1 MRGCVPRDRSLLGI
15 SPTDE
20 NGTFD
25 VLVATF
31 ENDWIIGRFVAVD
44 DEFLVISI
52 AEVRNL
58 GRFDVVL
65 PLQRYGS
72 PERNVPGSVPCNVA
86 RGDLP
91 RTVVVQFPFRGVDDR
106 AVAAQRHVA
115 LANGSRVDR
124 PAGYAV
130 ARTQLCHAVPCTVRG
145 IEPEVRVAVVVEL
158 HPLPASDT
166 RIGPVHRDASVAAV
180 YRDMRG
186 SEGRSPDHPAAD
198 FSFGEGT
205 AQAVDIVRVD
215 DGGPD
220 AGGIELR
227 GRYTACRYAVG
238 GDGSC
243 GNLRGGDTAGIDSVG
258 RDLRQLGIAAAAQSR
273 GEGADRCRPQGTDRR
288 GERDV
293 ARSVPRDVAARD
305 RSGSRGIQPPFIAPD
320 TVRAERNATC
330 GRGAAPHSV
339 VLRTPVKGVGIH
351 RPAADFPFCNVQ
363 GQSFD
368 VSGGNQ
374 GGFQRRRVDACRSD
388 NPRCDLGSTDGNRL
402 NRIGRE
408 CSGKDAVLVDVGRT
422 DPVQTHSAAEL
433 DLACRGVIPDILVAI
448 TQLGVTAVIYI
459 EGFVAIPKSID
470 AVYRL
475 CGDRSRGGLRIECKR
490 AYGYPGDGA
499 VAVFRARKEFGGDD
513 RVAVDE
519 RLTRIPLLDPVE
531 HVGIDPV
538 LARDTRLGFR
548 PDERQMI
555 DNTGNCH
562 GNIYCSV
569 VGEGR
574 RTGGDNVG

>member
-305 RSGSRGIQPPFIAPD
+305 RSGSRGI
-320 TVRAERNATC
+320 R
-330 GRGAAPHSV
+330 H
-339 VLRTPVKGVGIH
+339 L
-351 RPAADFPFCNVQ
+351 
-363 GQSFD
+363 
-368 VSGGNQ
+368 
-374 GGFQRRRVDACRSD
+374 
-388 NPRCDLGSTDGNRL
+388 
-402 NRIGRE
+402 
-408 CSGKDAVLVDVGRT
+408 
-422 DPVQTHSAAEL
+422 
-433 DLACRGVIPDILVAI
+433 
-448 TQLGVTAVIYI
+448 
-459 EGFVAIPKSID
+459 
-470 AVYRL
+470 
-475 CGDRSRGGLRIECKR
+475 
-490 AYGYPGDGA
+490 
-499 VAVFRARKEFGGDD
+499 
-513 RVAVDE
+513 
-519 RLTRIPLLDPVE
+519 
-531 HVGIDPV
+531 
-538 LARDTRLGFR
+538 
-548 PDERQMI
+548 
-555 DNTGNCH
+555 
-562 GNIYCSV
+562 
-569 VGEGR
+569 
-574 RTGGDNVG
+574 

>member
-186 SEGRSPDHPAAD
+186 SVEASTMPSAAKSCHSSCVSRPH
-198 FSFGEGT
+198 FLH
-205 AQAVDIVRVD
+205 
-215 DGGPD
+215 PD
-220 AGGIELR
+220 A
-227 GRYTACRYAVG
+227 C
-238 GDGSC
+238 
-243 GNLRGGDTAGIDSVG
+243 
-258 RDLRQLGIAAAAQSR
+258 
-273 GEGADRCRPQGTDRR
+273 
-288 GERDV
+288 
-293 ARSVPRDVAARD
+293 
-305 RSGSRGIQPPFIAPD
+305 F
-320 TVRAERNATC
+320 
-330 GRGAAPHSV
+330 
-339 VLRTPVKGVGIH
+339 
-351 RPAADFPFCNVQ
+351 
-363 GQSFD
+363 
-368 VSGGNQ
+368 
-374 GGFQRRRVDACRSD
+374 
-388 NPRCDLGSTDGNRL
+388 
-402 NRIGRE
+402 
-408 CSGKDAVLVDVGRT
+408 
-422 DPVQTHSAAEL
+422 
-433 DLACRGVIPDILVAI
+433 
-448 TQLGVTAVIYI
+448 
-459 EGFVAIPKSID
+459 
-470 AVYRL
+470 
-475 CGDRSRGGLRIECKR
+475 
-490 AYGYPGDGA
+490 
-499 VAVFRARKEFGGDD
+499 
-513 RVAVDE
+513 
-519 RLTRIPLLDPVE
+519 
-531 HVGIDPV
+531 
-538 LARDTRLGFR
+538 
-548 PDERQMI
+548 
-555 DNTGNCH
+555 
-562 GNIYCSV
+562 
-569 VGEGR
+569 
-574 RTGGDNVG
+574 